1 MKDYEQIISTLLA
14 RIADLEKV
22 VAQQAAEIAEL
33 KRRLNKDSSNSSK
46 PPSSDGLKKA
56 SRTSSL
62 REKGKH
68 TSGGQKGHKGTTLK
82 QVAHPEHIVTHQLEQ
97 CPDCGRSL
105 SQQIAKGIVKR
116 QVFDLRTVQV
126 EVTEHRA
133 EIKFFTCCQKQV
145 IASFPSEVK
154 AYTQY
159 GNRIRSWVVYYQ
171 NQHLIPED
179 RIQQI
184 FMDMYNLPIATASIA
199 TYNKMAYEQLEDFET
214 KVLKFAKEA
223 PVKNL
228 DETGF
233 RVGGKTQWMHTLS
246 TPDCT
251 YYHVSPKRKSLIDG
265 VKGIAVHDHWRPY
278 YQMPNVTHALCN
290 QHHLR
295 ELKALIE
302 HDKEAWAGQMSK
314 LLRLMLRCRHRYG
327 DKPIPKFQTSRL
339 GRIYDTIVDQALAW
353 HESRPPLVLQK
364 IIRGRPKQRPGHNL
378 LLRLSNHREEVL
390 RFLNDAK
397 VPFTNNDAERDL
409 RMVKCKQKISGGFRT
424 SLGAEYFAR
433 IRGFIST
440 LRKQE
445 LSIIN
450 SIEAAFSGTIPT
462 LSGR

>member
-14 RIADLEKV
+14 RIAELEKIV
-22 VAQQAAEIAEL
+22 TQQAARIAEL
-33 KRRLNKDSSNSSK
+33 EKRLNKNSSNSSK
-46 PPSSDGLKKA
+46 PPSSDGLRKPP
-56 SRTSSL
+56 RTTSL
-62 REKGKH
+62 RENVKH
-68 TSGGQKGHKGTTLK
+68 KSGGQKGHKGTTLK
-82 QVAHPEHIVTHQLEQ
+82 QVVHADHVVTHKLEE

-105 SQQIAKGIVKR
+105 AKQAAKGIIKR
-116 QVFDLRTVQV
+116 QVFDLPIVQI

-133 EIKFFTCCQKQV
+133 EMKFCSCCQKQV
-145 IASFPSEVK
+145 TASFPSEVK
-154 AYTQY
+154 AHTQY
-159 GNRIRSWVVYYQ
+159 GNRVRSWIVYYQ

-179 RIQQI
+179 RIQQM
-184 FMDMYNLPIATASIA
+184 FRDMYNLPITTASIA
-199 TYNKMAYEQLEDFET
+199 TFNKMAYGQLEAFET
-214 KVLKFAKEA
+214 KVLAFAKKA

-265 VKGIAVHDHWRPY
+265 VKGIVVHDHWRPY
-278 YQMPNVTHALCN
+278 YQMPDVTHALCN

-295 ELKALIE
+295 ELKGLID
-302 HDKEAWAGQMSK
+302 HDKEIWAGQMSK
-314 LLRLMLRCRHRYG
+314 LLKLMLRCRHRYG
-327 DKPIPKFQTSRL
+327 DKPIPQHQTSRL
-339 GRIYDTIVDQALAW
+339 ERIYDTIVEQALAW

-364 IIRGRPKQRPGHNL
+364 ILRGRPKQRPGHNL

-390 RFLNDAK
+390 RFLHDAR

-424 SLGAEYFAR
+424 GMGAKYFAR

-450 SIEAAFSGTIPT
+450 SIEAVFSGMIPV

>member
-14 RIADLEKV
+14 RIAELEKV
-22 VAQQAAEIAEL
+22 VGQQAAEIEEL
-33 KRRLNKDSSNSSK
+33 KRRLNNNSSNSSK

-62 REKGKH
+62 REQGKH

-82 QVAHPEHIVTHQLEQ
+82 QVAHADHVVTHKLEH
-97 CPDCGRSL
+97 CPACGESL
-105 SQQIAKGIVKR
+105 LAQAAKDIVRR
-116 QVFDLRTVQV
+116 QVFDLPAVQA

-133 EIKFFTCCQKQV
+133 ETKFCVCCQKQV
-145 IASFPSEVK
+145 TAAFPPEVK
-154 AYTQY
+154 AHTQY
-159 GNRIRSWVVYYQ
+159 GNRVRSWVVYYQ

-179 RIQQI
+179 RIQQL
-184 FMDMYNLPIATASIA
+184 FMDMYNLPMATASIA
-199 TYNKMAYEQLEDFET
+199 AFNKMAYEQLQPFET
-214 KVLKFAKEA
+214 KVLEFAREA

-278 YQMPNVTHALCN
+278 YQMPEVIHALCN

-295 ELKALIE
+295 ELKALVE
-302 HDKEAWAGQMSK
+302 HDKEAWAGRMGK

-327 DKPIPKFQTSRL
+327 NKPIPQHQINRL
-339 GRIYDTIVDQALAW
+339 ERVYNTIVEQALVW
-353 HESRPPLVLQK
+353 HESLPPLVLQK

-378 LLRLSNHREEVL
+378 LLRLSSHREEVL
-390 RFLNDAK
+390 RFLHDAK

-424 SLGAEYFAR
+424 SMGAAYFAR

-450 SIEAAFSGTIPT
+450 SIESIFSGTIPM

>member
-14 RIADLEKV
+14 RIAELEKIV
-22 VAQQAAEIAEL
+22 TQQAARIAEL
-33 KRRLNKDSSNSSK
+33 EKRLNKNSSNSSK
-46 PPSSDGLKKA
+46 PPSSDGLRKPP
-56 SRTSSL
+56 RTTSL
-62 REKGKH
+62 RENGKH
-68 TSGGQKGHKGTTLK
+68 KSGGQKGHKGTTLK
-82 QVAHPEHIVTHQLEQ
+82 QVVHADHVVTHKLEE

-105 SQQIAKGIVKR
+105 AKQAAKGIIKR
-116 QVFDLRTVQV
+116 QVFDLPIVQI

-133 EIKFFTCCQKQV
+133 EMKFCSCCQKQV
-145 IASFPSEVK
+145 TASFPSEVK
-154 AYTQY
+154 AHTQY
-159 GNRIRSWVVYYQ
+159 GNRVRSWIVYYQ

-179 RIQQI
+179 RIQQM
-184 FMDMYNLPIATASIA
+184 FRDMYNLPITTASIA
-199 TYNKMAYEQLEDFET
+199 TFNKMAYGQLEAFET
-214 KVLKFAKEA
+214 KVLAFAKKA

-251 YYHVSPKRKSLIDG
+251 YYHVSPKRKFLIDG
-265 VKGIAVHDHWRPY
+265 VKGIVVHDHWRPY
-278 YQMPNVTHALCN
+278 YQMPDVTHALCN

-295 ELKALIE
+295 ELKGLID
-302 HDKEAWAGQMSK
+302 HDKEIWAGQMSK
-314 LLRLMLRCRHRYG
+314 LLKLMLRCRHRYG
-327 DKPIPKFQTSRL
+327 DKPIPQHQTSRL
-339 GRIYDTIVDQALAW
+339 ERIYDTIVEQALAW

-364 IIRGRPKQRPGHNL
+364 ILRGRPKQRPGHNL

-390 RFLNDAK
+390 RFLHDAR

-424 SLGAEYFAR
+424 GMGAKYFAR

-450 SIEAAFSGTIPT
+450 SIEAVFSGMIPV

>member
-116 QVFDLRTVQV
+116 QVFDLPTVQV

-133 EIKFFTCCQKQV
+133 EIKFCTCCQKQV

-327 DKPIPKFQTSRL
+327 DKPIPRFQTSRL

>member
-14 RIADLEKV
+14 RISELEKI
-22 VAQQAAEIAEL
+22 VAQQAAEITEL

-46 PPSSDGLKKA
+46 PPSTDGLKKP
-56 SRTSSL
+56 SRMSSL
-62 REKGKH
+62 REQGKNP
-68 TSGGQKGHKGTTLK
+68 SGGQKGHKGTTLK
-82 QVAHPEHIVTHQLEQ
+82 QVAHANYVVTHQLEQ
-97 CPDCGRSL
+97 CPDCSQSL
-105 SQQIAKGIVKR
+105 VQEVAKGIVKR
-116 QVFDLRTVQV
+116 QVFDLPAVQV

-133 EIKFFTCCQKQV
+133 EMKFCSCCQKQV

-159 GNRIRSWVVYYQ
+159 GNRVRSWIVYYQ

-179 RIQQI
+179 RIQEL
-184 FMDMYNLPIATASIA
+184 FMDMYNLPIARASIA
-199 TYNKMAYEQLEDFET
+199 TFNKMAYEQLETFEA
-214 KVLKFAKEA
+214 KVLAFAKEA

-278 YQMPNVTHALCN
+278 YQMPDVTHALCN

-314 LLRLMLRCRHRYG
+314 LLKLMLRCRHRYG
-327 DKPIPKFQTSRL
+327 DKPIPQHQISRL
-339 GRIYDTIVDQALAW
+339 ERIYDTIVEQALAW

-364 IIRGRPKQRPGHNL
+364 ILRGRPKQRPGHNL
-378 LLRLSNHREEVL
+378 LLRLNNHREEVL
-390 RFLNDAK
+390 RFLFDAR
-397 VPFTNNDAERDL
+397 VPFTNNGAERDL

-424 SLGAEYFAR
+424 SMGAEHFAR

-440 LRKQE
+440 LRKQK

-450 SIEAAFSGTIPT
+450 SIESIFSGSIAL
-462 LSGR
+462 LSGS

>member
-1 MKDYEQIISTLLA
+1 MKDYEQIISTLLS
-14 RIADLEKV
+14 RIAELEKI
-22 VAQQAAEIAEL
+22 VAQQAARIAEL
-33 KRRLNKDSSNSSK
+33 EKRLNKNSSNSSK
-46 PPSSDGLKKA
+46 PPSSDGLKKLA
-56 SRTSSL
+56 RTSSL
-62 REKGKH
+62 REPGKNR
-68 TSGGQKGHKGTTLK
+68 SGGQKGHKGTTLK
-82 QVAHPEHIVTHQLEQ
+82 QVVHPNHVVTHQLEQ
-97 CPDCGRSL
+97 CPDCGKSL
-105 SQQIAKGIVKR
+105 LQQAAEGIVKR
-116 QVFDLRTVQV
+116 QVFDLPAVQV

-133 EIKFFTCCQKQV
+133 AIKLCSCCKKQV
-145 IASFPSEVK
+145 SAAFPSEVK
-154 AYTQY
+154 AHTQY
-159 GNRIRSWVVYYQ
+159 GSRVRSWVVYYQ

-179 RIQQI
+179 RIQQL

-199 TYNKMAYEQLEDFET
+199 TFNKMAYEQLEAFET
-214 KVLKFAKEA
+214 KVLAFAKEA

-265 VKGIAVHDHWRPY
+265 VKGIAVHAHWRPY
-278 YQMPNVTHALCN
+278 YQMPDVTHALGN

-302 HDKEAWAGQMSK
+302 HDKEIWASQMSK

-327 DKPIPKFQTSRL
+327 DKPIPQHQINRL
-339 GRIYDTIVDQALAW
+339 ERIYDTIVEQALAW
-353 HESRPPLVLQK
+353 HESLPPLVLQK

-390 RFLNDAK
+390 RFLHNAK

-424 SLGAEYFAR
+424 SIGAEYFAR

-450 SIEAAFSGTIPT
+450 SIGAVFSGTIPV
-462 LSGR
+462 LSGK

>member
-1 MKDYEQIISTLLA
+1 MKDYEQIINTLLA
-14 RIADLEKV
+14 RISELEKV

-33 KRRLNKDSSNSSK
+33 KKRLNKDSSNSSK

-62 REKGKH
+62 REQGKH
-68 TSGGQKGHKGTTLK
+68 PSGGQKGHKGTTLK
-82 QVAHPEHIVTHQLEQ
+82 QVVDPTHVVTHELER
-97 CPDCGRSL
+97 CPDCERSL
-105 SQQIAKGIVKR
+105 VQQAAKGIVKR
-116 QVFDLRTVQV
+116 QVFDLPAVQV

-133 EIKFFTCCQKQV
+133 EIKFCACCQKQV
-145 IASFPSEVK
+145 TASFPSEVK
-154 AYTQY
+154 AHTQY
-159 GNRIRSWVVYYQ
+159 GNRVRSWIVYYQ

-179 RIQQI
+179 RIQQL
-184 FMDMYNLPIATASIA
+184 FRDMYNLPITTASIA
-199 TYNKMAYEQLEDFET
+199 TFNKMAYEQLETFET
-214 KVLKFAKEA
+214 KVLAFAKEA

-228 DETGF
+228 DETGL

-278 YQMPNVTHALCN
+278 YQMPEVIHALCN

-295 ELKALIE
+295 ELKALVE
-302 HDKEAWAGQMSK
+302 HDKEAWADQMSK

-327 DKPIPKFQTSRL
+327 DKPIPQYQTNRL
-339 GRIYDTIVDQALAW
+339 GRIYDTLVEQALAW

-378 LLRLSNHREEVL
+378 LLRLSKHREEVL
-390 RFLNDAK
+390 RFLHDAK

-424 SLGAEYFAR
+424 SMGAEYFAR

-445 LSIIN
+445 LSLIN
-450 SIEAAFSGTIPT
+450 SIESIFSGTIPM

>member
-46 PPSSDGLKKA
+46 PPSSDGLKNA

-116 QVFDLRTVQV
+116 QVFDLPTVQV

-133 EIKFFTCCQKQV
+133 EIKFCTCCQKQV

-233 RVGGKTQWMHTLS
+233 RVGGTTQWMHTLS

-295 ELKALIE
+295 ELKALTE

-327 DKPIPKFQTSRL
+327 DKPIPRFQTSRL

>member
-1 MKDYEQIISTLLA
+1 MKL
-14 RIADLEKV
+14 
-22 VAQQAAEIAEL
+22 
-33 KRRLNKDSSNSSK
+33 
-46 PPSSDGLKKA
+46 
-56 SRTSSL
+56 
-62 REKGKH
+62 
-68 TSGGQKGHKGTTLK
+68 
-82 QVAHPEHIVTHQLEQ
+82 
-97 CPDCGRSL
+97 C
-105 SQQIAKGIVKR
+105 
-116 QVFDLRTVQV
+116 
-126 EVTEHRA
+126 
-133 EIKFFTCCQKQV
+133 TCCQKQV

-159 GNRIRSWVVYYQ
+159 GNRVRSWVVYYQ
-171 NQHLIPED
+171 NQQLIPED
-179 RIQQI
+179 RIQQL

-199 TYNKMAYEQLEDFET
+199 TFNKMAYEQLEAFET
-214 KVLKFAKEA
+214 CVLAFSKEA

-251 YYHVSPKRKSLIDG
+251 YYHVSPKRKSLING

-278 YQMPNVTHALCN
+278 YQMPDVTHALCN

-302 HDKEAWAGQMSK
+302 HDKETWAGQMSK

-327 DKPIPKFQTSRL
+327 DKPIRQHQLNRL
-339 GRIYDTIVDQALAW
+339 ERIYDSIVEQALAW

-364 IIRGRPKQRPGHNL
+364 NIRGRPKQRPGHNL

-390 RFLNDAK
+390 HFLHDAK

-424 SLGAEYFAR
+424 STGAEYFAR

-450 SIEAAFSGTIPT
+450 SIEAAFSGTIPV
-462 LSGR
+462 LSVR

>member
-1 MKDYEQIISTLLA
+1 M
-14 RIADLEKV
+14 
-22 VAQQAAEIAEL
+22 
-33 KRRLNKDSSNSSK
+33 
-46 PPSSDGLKKA
+46 
-56 SRTSSL
+56 
-62 REKGKH
+62 
-68 TSGGQKGHKGTTLK
+68 
-82 QVAHPEHIVTHQLEQ
+82 
-97 CPDCGRSL
+97 
-105 SQQIAKGIVKR
+105 
-116 QVFDLRTVQV
+116 QV

-133 EIKFFTCCQKQV
+133 ELKFCTCCQKQV
-145 IASFPSEVK
+145 VASFPPEVK
-154 AYTQY
+154 AHTQY
-159 GNRIRSWVVYYQ
+159 GNRVRSWVVYYQ

-179 RIQQI
+179 RIQQL

-199 TYNKMAYEQLEDFET
+199 TFNKMAYEKLEAFET
-214 KVLKFAKEA
+214 KVLAFAKEA

-278 YQMPNVTHALCN
+278 YQMPDVTHALCN

-327 DKPIPKFQTSRL
+327 DTPIPQHQTSRL
-339 GRIYDTIVDQALAW
+339 EQIYDTIVERALAW
-353 HESRPPLVLQK
+353 HESRPPLVLHK

-378 LLRLSNHREEVL
+378 LLRLSHHREEVL
-390 RFLNDAK
+390 RFLHDAK

-424 SLGAEYFAR
+424 SMGAEYFAR

-450 SIEAAFSGTIPT
+450 SIEAVFSGTISV